1 MHGSR
6 VARFALGDAR
16 QARRPFEA
24 VRNGAEPDRLGAVLD
39 LAVRDLARIWTQQRR
54 TRGPSARS
62 AAVLKAASEEMGWRR
77 V

>member
-1 MHGSR
+1 MHGFSI
-6 VARFALGDAR
+6 ARRALGDER
-16 QARRPFEA
+16 QTRRPVEA
-24 VRNGAEPDRLGAVLD
+24 VRNGAEPDRSGAVLD